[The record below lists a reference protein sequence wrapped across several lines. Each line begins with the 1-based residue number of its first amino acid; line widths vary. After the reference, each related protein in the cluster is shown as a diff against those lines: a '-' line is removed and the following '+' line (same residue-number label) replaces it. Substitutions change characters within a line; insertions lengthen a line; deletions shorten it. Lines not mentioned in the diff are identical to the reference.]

1 MDGNPKQQRKTL
13 KKLASD
19 HGTDYSL
26 EKIRCIEVAVNMFD
40 KI

>member
-26 EKIRCIEVAVNMFD
+26 EKYAVL
-40 KI
+40 KWL